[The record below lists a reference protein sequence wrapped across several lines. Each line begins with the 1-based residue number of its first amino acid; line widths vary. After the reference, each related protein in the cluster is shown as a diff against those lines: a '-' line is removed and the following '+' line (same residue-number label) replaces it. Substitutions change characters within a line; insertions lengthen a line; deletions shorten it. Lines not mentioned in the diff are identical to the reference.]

1 MGQIA
6 GVRRLHGFCAT
17 QCKQPPPEHRPA
29 LICAFLSRKS
39 EILILQLVVLRIRE
53 DGTAADY

>member
-1 MGQIA
+1 M
-6 GVRRLHGFCAT
+6 VSVPLSVNN
-17 QCKQPPPEHRPA
+17 PPPEHRPA
-29 LICAFLSRKS
+29 LTCAFLSRKS